1 MLVPLLQNVGWRIA
15 SSSDVA
21 CLQHLDS
28 GVFIEIP
35 ALAETMNMPKL
46 NEFTVDVMCDE
57 DYSYELWFGD
67 RVLSQ
72 GLGVSH
78 EVHNIVLTASD
89 LYHELDKAP
98 GAVDPAPGKGKKLR
112 INAVGALTLELMV
125 LTRSAHHHGKSKGHH
140 SKEDAK
146 KTVKPVINRTGS
158 QADGRSLLYVSY
170 IRINKG
176 FRIGMSPMD
185 SEGGEQDDMRGG
197 GGGSSR
203 GGGSRGGNEDDQ
215 EENGEGGGGTSSDMC
230 LEMEERVVM
239 GGLVRVITYLE
250 DELGTICEV
259 YEKNGLGSTDDEAS
273 EEEDKGDEDE
283 EEEDGG
289 KGAPPFSPVVV
300 SINTVA
306 ARPNHIAHPTH
317 DQRHKHGEH
326 AHKQRV
332 PATHLRLCDHAAG
345 VQNKDNTKISE
356 HKYEVMD
363 TLKTISGVKTFHL
376 RQPQLDKDTDPHRS
390 ARDFEIYMIRRS
402 IQCSD
407 LSCLRTP
414 PLHTFYQHPLTQSL
428 TYTSFIN
435 TLTYTLSHS

>member
-1 MLVPLLQNVGWRIA
+1 
-15 SSSDVA
+15 
-21 CLQHLDS
+21 
-28 GVFIEIP
+28 
-35 ALAETMNMPKL
+35 
-46 NEFTVDVMCDE
+46 
-57 DYSYELWFGD
+57 
-67 RVLSQ
+67 
-72 GLGVSH
+72 
-78 EVHNIVLTASD
+78 
-89 LYHELDKAP
+89 
-98 GAVDPAPGKGKKLR
+98 
-112 INAVGALTLELMV
+112 
-125 LTRSAHHHGKSKGHH
+125 
-140 SKEDAK
+140 
-146 KTVKPVINRTGS
+146 
-158 QADGRSLLYVSY
+158 
-170 IRINKG
+170 
-176 FRIGMSPMD
+176 
-185 SEGGEQDDMRGG
+185 
-197 GGGSSR
+197 
-203 GGGSRGGNEDDQ
+203 
-215 EENGEGGGGTSSDMC
+215 MC